1 MEDKCQKQEME
12 SPKRFEQAL
21 QWRQGSWQ
29 RSICAVRPKGV
40 RYLFPHTMLIDAVPV
55 GNGSACSFRMSLSK
69 FIFDLHL
76 SSTFFISS
84 CLIKQI
90 FALLCKP
97 RGFYENKIIQVVALR
112 FGAVCL

>member
-40 RYLFPHTMLIDAVPV
+40 RYLFPHTMLIDTVPV
-55 GNGSACSFRMSLSK
+55 GNGSACSLECCFPS
-69 FIFDLHL
+69 FFDLHL
-76 SSTFFISS
+76 SS
-84 CLIKQI
+84 
-90 FALLCKP
+90 
-97 RGFYENKIIQVVALR
+97 IIELSEVDKGSEKESL
-112 FGAVCL
+112 

>member
-76 SSTFFISS
+76 SSTDLFPSLATNPV
-84 CLIKQI
+84 CNYNNRTLI
-90 FALLCKP
+90 FLG
-97 RGFYENKIIQVVALR
+97 RGK
-112 FGAVCL
+112 

>member
-76 SSTFFISS
+76 SSTFWKFHIDIMGVNNLKYMSRLEKSFIYNRR
-84 CLIKQI
+84 K
-90 FALLCKP
+90 
-97 RGFYENKIIQVVALR
+97 NKNQNLKNR
-112 FGAVCL
+112 